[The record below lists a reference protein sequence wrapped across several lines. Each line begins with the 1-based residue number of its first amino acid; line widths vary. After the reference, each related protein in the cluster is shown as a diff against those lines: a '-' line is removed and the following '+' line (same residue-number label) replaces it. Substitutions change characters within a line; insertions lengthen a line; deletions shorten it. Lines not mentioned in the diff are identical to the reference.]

1 MDRNEKD
8 ELPKLQGGYVD
19 FVYTFVYKDFSWFH
33 KEITPMLNGLQNN
46 RVEWKSLADEYDVKM
61 KVIEEEM
68 RKQEGNTTE
77 KAFKINY
84 WLMTKLFFFLMS

>member
-1 MDRNEKD
+1 
-8 ELPKLQGGYVD
+8 
-19 FVYTFVYKDFSWFH
+19 
-33 KEITPMLNGLQNN
+33 MLSGLQNN

-68 RKQEGNTTE
+68 KKQEGNTTE